1 MNLNTW
7 SKISAWCLCIL
18 MWSLCLSF
26 DPCWATVLLATHD
39 EGFYCPLWLN
49 QHLCMLSTL
58 SSSPSTTSISCVKC
72 HRSQSVAQRGGR
84 CWVISLADALG
95 EISSFPPVQGLLLMM
110 TCSPAA
116 VVPSTLAKISIL
128 RNIGLMGSIQLPGPT
143 LHPPLPTLPPAF
155 YCSSAAQ
162 MTLSK
167 LSDAASNIHCLH
179 TCRQTEKRRISFVSL
194 IFLSLKESFKSVLC
208 ETVETT

>member
-1 MNLNTW
+1 
-7 SKISAWCLCIL
+7 
-18 MWSLCLSF
+18 
-26 DPCWATVLLATHD
+26 
-39 EGFYCPLWLN
+39 
-49 QHLCMLSTL
+49 MLSTL